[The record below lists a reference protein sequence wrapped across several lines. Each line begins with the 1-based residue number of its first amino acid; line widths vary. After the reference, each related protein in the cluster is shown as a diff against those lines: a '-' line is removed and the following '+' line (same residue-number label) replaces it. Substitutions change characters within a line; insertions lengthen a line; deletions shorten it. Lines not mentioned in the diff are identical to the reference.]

1 MRKSLAVCLRM
12 LAVGMVAS
20 TAAACDVTMG
30 APEYSVREEKT
41 FAVTGLAQV
50 SLQTWD
56 GSIEVRGW
64 DRNEVRIEVE
74 KRGPDQAT
82 VDRIKVKTTQA
93 GNVITVEVAK
103 PSPLVTGGFRSSPS
117 ATLVVSAPL
126 RTNLVARTGDGS
138 IKVKRVS
145 GTVDLD
151 TEDGS
156 VSLDEI
162 AGNVVVKTGDG
173 SINVTDIT
181 GRAALKTGD
190 GSIELTGVLT
200 GLTIETH
207 DGSVELTARK
217 GSKADGPWEVTTGD
231 GSISVTVPEEFAA
244 DVDAHTGD
252 GRVSVE
258 QIDEK
263 GASTSQKDESERSTV
278 RAKTGAGGQ
287 PLRLRT
293 GSGRIT
299 VKTL

>member
-1 MRKSLAVCLRM
+1 MRKSVAAGLRM

-64 DRNEVRIEVE
+64 DRNQVRIEVE

-82 VDRIKVKTTQA
+82 VDRIQVKTTQA
-93 GNVITVEVAK
+93 GNVITVEIAK
-103 PSPLVTGGFRSSPS
+103 PSPLATGGFRSSPS
-117 ATLVVSAPL
+117 ATLVVSVPL
-126 RTNLVARTGDGS
+126 QTNLVARTGDGS

-162 AGNVVVKTGDG
+162 AGNAVVRTGDG
-173 SINVTDIT
+173 SINGSDIT

-207 DGSVELTARK
+207 DGSIELTARK

-231 GSISVTVPEEFAA
+231 GSILLSLPGDFAA
-244 DVDAHTGD
+244 DLDAHTGD
-252 GRVSVE
+252 GRIGVE

-278 RAKTGAGGQ
+278 RTKIGAGGQ